1 MVSPL
6 RTSRPVFGL
15 ASRKASS
22 SLSSPASAAAR
33 LSSRGAMARCTP
45 RAPLNSSM
53 RLHRSTNFGSAWGAA
68 RSESGNKSKA
78 KTNGVPAF
86 AGTTDGAALSGPV
99 FFDGAD
105 IERRDDLGDFL
116 GDEARGD
123 RRAVVVQDRDQAR
136 RVDAG
141 VVDHQGL
148 QLRVAVLLDHEHL
161 AVGGDE
167 VEELVAER
175 EAAHPQGIHV
185 DIVLRQGFQS
195 LMHRRAGGAVV
206 DAAEARGYFGRGEQ
220 RLGNQGL
227 RVLELLLQALHV

>member
-6 RTSRPVFGL
+6 STSRPVFGL

-33 LSSRGAMARCTP
+33 LSSRGATARCTP

-68 RSESGNKSKA
+68 RALAAENNK
-78 KTNGVPAF
+78 
-86 AGTTDGAALSGPV
+86 AALSSFI
-99 FFDGAD
+99 FFDGTD

-141 VVDHQGL
+141 VVDEQGL
-148 QLRVAVLLDHEHL
+148 DLRIAVLLDDEDF
-161 AVGGDE
+161 AVRGHE
-167 VEELVAER
+167 VEELVLER
-175 EAAHPQGIHV
+175 EAADSQCV
-185 DIVLRQGFQS
+185 DENALRGKGLQS
-195 LMHRRAGGAVV
+195 LMHRRAGRAVV
-206 DAAEARGYFGRGEQ
+206 DAAEARRHLGRGQ
-220 RLGNQGL
+220 NRLRNQGL
-227 RVLELLLQALHV
+227 RVLELLLQALHVIDVVRA